1 MPNLTFYISAPM
13 PPEADLAQLSAD
25 CMQLC
30 TGVLAAQ
37 QQNVHVIYVA
47 ARPGHG
53 LPIHVEVQYRL
64 EPFRTPEVLQRF
76 MQKLQ
81 ASIVQHT
88 ASPARI
94 RCFGYGAAQIHALH

>member
-13 PPEADLAQLSAD
+13 PSEADLAHLSDD

-37 QQNVHVIYVA
+37 QQNVHVIFVA

-53 LPIHVEVQYRL
+53 LPIHVQVQYRL

-76 MQKLQ
+76 MHKLQ
-81 ASIVQHT
+81 ASIVRHT
-88 ASPARI
+88 TSEARI
-94 RCFGYGAAQIHALH
+94 RCFGYGAGQIHAFH